1 MDVKKI
7 NVKNLGLDNVEE
19 LDIVKDLV
27 SSGSFGIFLK
37 IVEKFCSELHKD
49 VVLYNLAGLDESSL
63 SHLAYRKMKAQ
74 GADKLLVE
82 LRALQEAIKN
92 KQ

>member
-1 MDVKKI
+1 METVKI
-7 NVKNLGLDNVEE
+7 NTKTLGLDNVEE

-27 SSGSFGIFLK
+27 STGSFNIFLK
-37 IVEKFCSELHKD
+37 IVEKVCSELHKD
-49 VVLYNLAGLDESSL
+49 VISYSLPSLDEFSL